1 MKLPPYVFTT
11 ENDDI
16 KVGVWDAE
24 NQCWTADFIEELTW
38 DKSKRQLD
46 FSTRKFAPIA
56 YLQKKTLDFPYD
68 SWYLRS
74 IGDQQALLT
83 VKTRRGIDLNI
94 QINPLNCKLVECD
107 FPELA
112 HILNKEFTA
121 GILLF

>member
-1 MKLPPYVFTT
+1 MKGLGWMIRQIKSVDNTLQCIEFPDPQSPVIDPVKCVMILPSYVFTT

-24 NQCWTADFIEELTW
+24 HQCWTSDFIEELTW

-46 FSTRKFAPIA
+46 FNTRKFAPIA

-74 IGDQQALLT
+74 IG
-83 VKTRRGIDLNI
+83 N
-94 QINPLNCKLVECD
+94 
-107 FPELA
+107 
-112 HILNKEFTA
+112 
-121 GILLF
+121 